1 VWYLL
6 NKQRKLAEIRDGVVR
21 GGLLVLLLTALTPF
35 LFYLLVY
42 FMKAGYLLNVLPS
55 IVLLGALMVDELAIA
70 YAKKQKQLEENRF
83 ALTRRMIT
91 KRAVAITAGVSIV
104 NILWFTLP
112 LPGKGYW
119 QFVDGFTA
127 VSFGN
132 DLSDRVK
139 EGNSFERLLNR
150 AFAYTSAQGISNVDR
165 INEALISAISSQ
177 NGAVTILDTWW
188 SRWNYIYS
196 PQHPVYDIIT
206 FGDRLQMGYSRQ
218 HDRVPLNAS
227 MIELPHTEQTLLIIR
242 PDHPD
247 LKLLAS
253 QAELTPIDSVIGI
266 YRVTPNT
273 REIKWKDKTFRF
285 GER

>member
-1 VWYLL
+1 
-6 NKQRKLAEIRDGVVR
+6 
-21 GGLLVLLLTALTPF
+21 
-35 LFYLLVY
+35 
-42 FMKAGYLLNVLPS
+42 
-55 IVLLGALMVDELAIA
+55 
-70 YAKKQKQLEENRF
+70 
-83 ALTRRMIT
+83 
-91 KRAVAITAGVSIV
+91 
-104 NILWFTLP
+104 LP
-112 LPGKGYW
+112 LPGKGYR

-139 EGNSFERLLNR
+139 EGSSFDRLLNR
-150 AFAYTSAQGISNVDR
+150 AFAYTTAQGVSNVDR
-165 INEALISAISSQ
+165 INEAMLSAIASQ
-177 NGAVTILDTWW
+177 GGTVTILDTWW

-206 FGDRLQMGYSRQ
+206 FGDRLQIGYSRQ

-227 MIELPHTEQTLLIIR
+227 SIDLPLTEQTLLIIR

-247 LKLLAS
+247 LKLLAP

-266 YRVTPNT
+266 YRMRSVT
-273 REIKWKDKTFRF
+273 REINWKDKSFRF